1 MYNLTIKEIC
11 NKAFN
16 DVNTRLFV
24 LVNDFFAILTIISVL
39 VIVLETVQKL
49 SGYTD
54 IFLLIEFGAVFFFT
68 LEYIGRLIAAD
79 RPIKYMWSFFGI
91 IDLVAIIPSFLGLVN
106 LTFLK
111 SVRFLRVLRFLRMVR
126 LAKLVRM
133 RKGYDDIEDHGHDA
147 LFSLTVQIYVA
158 TFVTAILFSGTMI
171 WFFEGSRVEFSNIPY
186 AMIWSSKVLLGGVSQ
201 TMPQTVAGEIVVIV
215 TRFVGLIL
223 FGLLISIVGGSVK
236 RLLLGAKEK

>member
-1 MYNLTIKEIC
+1 MQKRTIKEIC

-16 DVNTRLFV
+16 DVNARSFV
-24 LVNDFFAILTIISVL
+24 LVNDFFAILTIISVF
-39 VIVLETVQKL
+39 VIVLETVQRL

-54 IFLLIEFGAVFFFT
+54 IFLFIEFGAVFFFF
-68 LEYIGRLIAAD
+68 LEYVGRLIAAD
-79 RPIKYMWSFFGI
+79 RPLKYMRSFFGI
-91 IDLVAIIPSFLGLVN
+91 IDLIAIVPSFLGVAN

-111 SVRFLRVLRFLRMVR
+111 SVRFLRVLRFLRMIR

-133 RKGYDDIEDHGHDA
+133 HKGYDDIEDHGHDA

-158 TFVTAILFSGTMI
+158 TFITAILFSGTMI
-171 WFFEGSRVEFSNIPY
+171 WFFEGGRVEFSNIPY

-236 RLLLGAKEK
+236 RLLLGTKEK